1 MLEEQDLQDQMQT
14 VLGMDQVAVM
24 EMEVAE
30 EEVGEVVEEVVEAE
44 ETVVEDERVGLEV
57 WVELAVLDPMALT
70 VTHSGTALVAEEE
83 VGEVVEEVAEVEE
96 MVVEDEWVGLVV
108 LVELAV
114 WDQMALTVTHSG
126 TALAVVEEVEEVEE
140 AQVEEE
146 GEALEATEGAAVTAG
161 EEGRD
166 Q

>member
-1 MLEEQDLQDQMQT
+1 MEVLEEQDLQDQMQT

-24 EMEVAE
+24 EME
-30 EEVGEVVEEVVEAE
+30 
-44 ETVVEDERVGLEV
+44 
-57 WVELAVLDPMALT
+57 
-70 VTHSGTALVAEEE
+70 VAEEE